1 MNNTLIFAGFFFDG
15 WFGTAFDIFLA
26 VVIIGG
32 LIGFGFLAY
41 YIKCLRK
48 VPQGTALIKTG
59 QGGTEVSFDKMMVVP
74 VLHIVEMMDISVKRI
89 EIDRSGVDG
98 LICKDNIRA
107 DIKVAFFVRVNK
119 EVADVKRVANFL
131 GCRRASDLESLRGVF
146 EPKFSEALKTVGK
159 QFDFVE
165 LYNSREEFRNKILDV
180 IGSDLNGYVLDDC
193 AIDYLEQTEL
203 EKLNPNNVLD
213 AEGIKKITDLTAHE
227 ITLANQ
233 ITREKEKTLKKQ
245 DVEAREAILELE
257 RQQVDAEEKQERE
270 IAEITARQEAEASV
284 VKEQE
289 RQRSELARITA
300 DEEIAIAEEN
310 RLRAVIVAAKS
321 KERTDAVES
330 ERVEKDRGLE
340 IAERERV
347 VTLAEIEKE
356 KAIEVEKKNIQDV
369 IKDRVMVER
378 TVVEEEEKIK
388 DTREFAAADRKKQ
401 VAVTAAEEAA
411 QQKLV
416 TEVKRAEAEKQAAE
430 LEAQTV
436 VVRAEAERTAAE
448 KQTEAKKMLAE
459 ATQAET
465 AAPGLA
471 EAQVTMEK
479 AAAIEKEGTAEA
491 KVAELKFKA
500 DAQGITD
507 KAEAMKLFDGVGRE
521 HEEFKLKLNK
531 EKDIELEAIDAQ
543 RKIAEAQATMIAEAL
558 VNANIDIVGGDNKFF
573 DSIVNSITAGK
584 QVDRL
589 VGNSDV
595 LSDVKSTFFTGDSAQ
610 LQEQITKYVDMFGVT
625 SEDLKNLSVAVL
637 IGKMMAS
644 TSDQGVIGELQ
655 SLLTTANRAGVADQ
669 NAGTVLDA
677 VKAVKS

>member
-1 MNNTLIFAGFFFDG
+1 MNNTLYLANIIFDN
-15 WFGTAFDIFLA
+15 TLLEIIFWIIAVGLA
-26 VVIIGG
+26 CVMGYIS
-32 LIGFGFLAY
+32 F

-48 VPQGTALIKTG
+48 VPQGAALIRTG
-59 QGGTEVSFDKMMVVP
+59 SGGTQVSFDKEMVVP

-89 EIDRSGVDG
+89 EIDRSGEDG

-119 EVADVKRVANFL
+119 VKEDVKRVANFL
-131 GCRRASDLESLRGVF
+131 GCKRASDITSLRQVF

-165 LYNSREEFRNKILDV
+165 LYNSREEFREQILKV

-193 AIDYLEQTEL
+193 AIDYLEQTDL

-213 AEGIKKITDLTAHE
+213 AEGIKKITELTAKE
-227 ITLANQ
+227 VTLANN

-245 DVEAREAILELE
+245 DVEAKEAILALE

-284 VKEQE
+284 VQQQE
-289 RQRSELARITA
+289 RQRAEVARIQA
-300 DEEIAIAEEN
+300 DEEIAVAEEN
-310 RLRAVIVAAKS
+310 RLRAIIVAAKS

-340 IAERERV
+340 IAERERI

-388 DTREFAAADRKKQ
+388 DTKEFAAADRKKQ

-411 QQKLV
+411 EQKLV
-416 TEVKRAEAEKQAAE
+416 EEVKKAEAEKQAAD
-430 LEAQTV
+430 LQAQTV
-436 VVRAEAERTAAE
+436 IVRAEADRSAAE
-448 KQTEAKKMLAE
+448 KTTEAKKMLAE
-459 ATQAET
+459 AVQAEA

-471 EAQVTMEK
+471 EAQVKIEK

-491 KVAELKFKA
+491 KVAELKFQA
-500 DAQGITD
+500 DAKGITE
-507 KAEAMKLFDGVGRE
+507 KAEAMKLFDGVGKE
-521 HEEFKLKLNK
+521 HEEFKLRLNK
-531 EKDIELEAIDAQ
+531 EKEVELEAITAQ
-543 RKIAEAQATMIAEAL
+543 QKIAEAQAAMIAESL
-558 VNANIDIVGGDNKFF
+558 TNANIDIVGGDNKFF

-589 VGNSDV
+589 VDNSSV
-595 LSDVKSTFFTGDSAQ
+595 LSDVKNTFFTGDPMQ
-610 LQEQITKYVDMFGVT
+610 FKDEVGRYIDMFGIT
-625 SEDLKNLSVAVL
+625 SEDMKNLSVAAL
-637 IGKMMAS
+637 IGQMMGLTNDA
-644 TSDQGVIGELQ
+644 DVLQNLQ
-655 SLLTTANRAGVADQ
+655 SMMGAASRAGIASQ
-669 NAGTVLDA
+669 NAGQVIAA
-677 VKAVKS
+677 VTK